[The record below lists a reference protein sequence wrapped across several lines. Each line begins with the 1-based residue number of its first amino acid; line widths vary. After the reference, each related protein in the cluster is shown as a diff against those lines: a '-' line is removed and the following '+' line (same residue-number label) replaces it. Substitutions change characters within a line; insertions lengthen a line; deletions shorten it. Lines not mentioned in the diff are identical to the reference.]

1 MLALLSFCQQ
11 VKLTIIN
18 SNTLAPKLFNHI
30 NTLLQTTIKNLKTL
44 KMKGIVLVILIYI
57 RDIPINCKMSKAM
70 KTFHEGQKESFKK
83 NNKLKIDFMEL
94 KQSLKTKYRS
104 LNTGTCTVNEKMK
117 DIFISDLTSQ
127 TEKLWV
133 QLEVISLF

>member
-1 MLALLSFCQQ
+1 
-11 VKLTIIN
+11 
-18 SNTLAPKLFNHI
+18 
-30 NTLLQTTIKNLKTL
+30 
-44 KMKGIVLVILIYI
+44 MKGIVLVILIYI

-104 LNTGTCTVNEKMK
+104 PNTGICTVNEKMK
-117 DIFISDLTSQ
+117 NIFISDLTSE

-133 QLEVISLF
+133 QFKSYILILKVQFSNFKGQIKSKQSMGFEFC